1 MIPPTALLRNE
12 TKSRKYFSK
21 GLQFY
26 LLIAWFYIF
35 TNRGTQREHFKSK
48 GGNGF
53 LSLGSSDH
61 IEYHIPDYEKK
72 AHKLEYAKGTEN
84 GEER

>member
-12 TKSRKYFSK
+12 TKSRKCFSK

-26 LLIAWFYIF
+26 LLIAWFFIF
-35 TNRGTQREHFKSK
+35 TNREQFKSK
-48 GGNGF
+48 GDNGF
-53 LSLGSSDH
+53 LSLGSSGH
-61 IEYHIPDYEKK
+61 TEYHIPDYEKK
-72 AHKLEYAKGTEN
+72 AHKLEYAEGIEN